1 MSTVTILRDFFVN
14 ELHWDEGRGA
24 LTPDYP
30 LIENHILDSMG
41 LLMLVSFVETRFGI
55 QLDEEEL
62 VPEHF
67 GTLGSIARLIE
78 KLIEKRDIE
87 RGRVGS

>member
-1 MSTVTILRDFFVN
+1 MSTVATLREFVLS
-14 ELHWDEGRGA
+14 ELHWDETRGT

-30 LIENHILDSMG
+30 LIENHVVDSMG
-41 LLMLVSFVETRFGI
+41 LLMLVSFVEERFGV
-55 QLDEEEL
+55 QLADEEL

-67 GTLGSIARLIE
+67 STIGSIAALIE
-78 KLIEKRDIE
+78 KKVAI